1 MGNNNKFYNIHLE
14 NEIHKRIIDQ
24 NVLVKYL
31 MIVFR
36 YSKNTIHRMYQ
47 CTYLKVDYL
56 FKWCIVLENNFFEL
70 LKNEYSESK
79 SNIKSI

>member
-1 MGNNNKFYNIHLE
+1 MGNNNQFYNIHLG

-47 CTYLKVDYL
+47 YPYLKADFL
-56 FKWCIVLENNFFEL
+56 IKGCIVLEYNFFEL
-70 LKNEYSESK
+70 LTNEYSESK
-79 SNIKSI
+79 NNVKSI